1 MSAFFG
7 IMKIMKLQFGSSA
20 RIRIKATLHST
31 RARLVRLIG
40 RRSRRLQS
48 FDCGDFTREELI
60 SLKRPTVSVCV
71 LTKNCAGTIESTV
84 KTLVRVQQA
93 GLIDEVVVID
103 SNSPDG
109 TAELAARA
117 GATVYLESGLL
128 PELGPVLGKG
138 DAMWRAQS
146 VLTGEILVYQDG
158 DLADYA
164 ERHLLGVL
172 GPLLVAPSIAFVKG
186 TYQRHLRMGKVTVQ
200 NAGGRVSQLTARPLL
215 KALYPDLAQFRQPL
229 SGECAIRASLA
240 RSIPF
245 VTGYGVETGMLIDVY
260 RAVGI
265 HSMAEVD
272 LLERSNNHQ
281 DLQAL
286 SKMAEQV
293 IATVLERSGLLS
305 ADTDSLSAV
314 PERPPFADFAEEL
327 ATATRSFVSIHTN

>member
-1 MSAFFG
+1 MFG
-7 IMKIMKLQFGSSA
+7 IIKNMKLQLNTSTK
-20 RIRIKATLHST
+20 IRLKATLHST

-48 FDCGDFTREELI
+48 FDCRDFTREELM
-60 SLKRPTVSVCV
+60 SLKRPSVSVCV
-71 LTKNCAGTIESTV
+71 LTKNCAETISSTV
-84 KTLVRVQQA
+84 ASLVAVKQA
-93 GLIDEVVVID
+93 GLIDEIVVID
-103 SNSPDG
+103 ANSPDG
-109 TAELAARA
+109 TAELASRA
-117 GATVYLESGLL
+117 GATVYLEPELL
-128 PELGPVLGKG
+128 AELGPVQGKG

-146 VLTGEILVYQDG
+146 VMSGEILVYQDG

-229 SGECAIRASLA
+229 SGECAIRRSLA

-245 VTGYGVETGMLIDVY
+245 VTGYGVETGMLIDTY

-265 HSMAEVD
+265 HAMAEVD

-281 DLQAL
+281 DLAAL

-293 IATVLERSGLLS
+293 IATVLERSGMLPGGS
-305 ADTDSLSAV
+305 HSLAAV
-314 PERPPFADFAEEL
+314 PERPPYSDFVEEL
-327 ATATRSFVSIHTN
+327 ATATRSFVSIQTS

>member
-1 MSAFFG
+1 MSLIFG
-7 IMKIMKLQFGSSA
+7 IMKNMKWQLGSSA
-20 RIRIKATLHST
+20 RIRAKATLHST
-31 RARLVRLIG
+31 RARLVRLVG

-48 FDCGDFTREELI
+48 YACTDFTRDELI
-60 SLKRPTVSVCV
+60 SLKRPSVSVCV
-71 LTKNCAGTIESTV
+71 LTKNCSDTIKATV
-84 KTLVRVQQA
+84 TSLMAVKQA
-93 GLIDEVVVID
+93 GLVDEVVVVD
-103 SNSPDG
+103 ANSPDG
-109 TAELAARA
+109 TAQLAARF
-117 GATVYLESGLL
+117 GATVYLESDLL

-146 VLTGEILVYQDG
+146 VMSGEIFVYQDG

-172 GPLLVAPSIAFVKG
+172 GPLLVAPSISFVKG

-229 SGECAIRASLA
+229 SGECAIRRSLA

-245 VTGYGVETGMLIDVY
+245 VTGYGVETGMLIDTY

-281 DLQAL
+281 DLDAL

-293 IATVLERSGLLS
+293 IATVLERSGMLPS
-305 ADTDSLSAV
+305 DAESLSAV
-314 PERPPFADFAEEL
+314 PERPPFEDFAEEL
-327 ATATRSFVSIHTN
+327 ASATRSFVTVQTN